1 MKEIV
6 RELIEGSVDFHIHI
20 SPDPYRERIADAYE
34 VALQAKK
41 LGMKGIVLK
50 SHDYPTTPLAQ
61 LAQKNVEGIEV
72 IGSLTL
78 NDGVGG
84 INPKAVEVSA
94 KMGARVVWMPTL
106 SSLNEGRSKGIE
118 RGIYILGENGQVLP
132 EVIEVLALIKEFDL
146 VLCTGHVSKEEITAL
161 LSEARSMGIA
171 KFVISHPLKVAGISV
186 SLDLQ
191 KKWTERGAFIEHC
204 FVVTT
209 ALSERL
215 EPNAIAEAVRFV
227 GAERCILSTDFGQL
241 RNPPPWEGIQIMLT
255 TLLQCGLSEKQLKI
269 LVKDNPCQLL
279 NL

>member
-34 VALQAKK
+34 VAFQAKN

-50 SHDYPTTPLAQ
+50 SHDYPTAPLAQ
-61 LAQKNVEGIEV
+61 LAQKSVEGIEV

-78 NDGVGG
+78 NDGIGG
-84 INPKAVEVSA
+84 INPKAVEISA
-94 KMGARVVWMPTL
+94 KIGARVVWMPTL

-118 RGIYILGENGQVLP
+118 RGIYILGEDGQVLP

-146 VLCTGHVSKEEITAL
+146 VLCTGHISKEEITAL
-161 LSEARSMGIA
+161 LSEACSMGIA
-171 KFVISHPLKVAGISV
+171 KFVISHPLKVAGISF

-191 KKWTERGAFIEHC
+191 KKWTERGAIIEHC
-204 FVVTT
+204 FVATT
-209 ALSERL
+209 SLSARL
-215 EPNAIAEAVRFV
+215 EPNVIAEAVRFV

-241 RNPPPWEGIQIMLT
+241 RNPPPWEGIRIMLT